1 MIDAL
6 IAFSIRYRVPVILA
20 ALLLALAGVVAAYR
34 TPMDAIPDL
43 SENQVLV
50 FTPWPGHSPR
60 EIEDQVS
67 YPLSLELQ
75 GLAGVRVVRSSSDVG
90 FSMISVIF
98 DDSVSPA
105 TARRQVGERL
115 AGAARLLPAGVAAAL
130 SPDAAATGQ
139 IFWYTLEGKG
149 HDLGRLRAL
158 QDWYVR
164 PQLAS
169 VPGVAE
175 VASVGGFAPEYLV
188 EVDPLKLQDRRVP
201 LAAVHEAVARSN
213 AAVGGDVL
221 HKANAEFVVRGVG
234 WLGAGPDSRTAEE
247 RQRQVLRDLELV
259 VIVKPGGSTVRLG
272 EVASVS
278 LGASP
283 RRGMLEKDGDEVT
296 GGVVMMRQGENPLE
310 VTRRLK
316 RKIVELRAGLP
327 EGVRVVPVYDR
338 TPLIEGAVGTV
349 TGTLLEAMLT
359 ATVCVLL
366 VLRHLRTSFVITLT
380 LPLAVLASFVLMFAL
395 RKLGIVDVQTNIMSL
410 AGLAVSVGVLVDSSV
425 VMAENVMH
433 RLKGQFGDQPVTGD
447 TREHVL
453 AACRTVGRPIF
464 FSVLIMLLSFLPVFA
479 LGGIEGR
486 MFHPLAFTKSFALAA
501 VALLSV
507 TLVPA
512 LCTYLIK
519 GRLKGELEIGLVR
532 GVIQVY
538 RPVLGWLLDRPAVI
552 VWVVAV
558 TFLLGV
564 APVGERSLLLGTLAI
579 ALVAGIALL
588 APPTPAPSKPG
599 APARVAS
606 PSLALRAWTERW
618 RPLAVYAASLVL
630 IALVAEQRMTPM
642 GREFMTPLDEG
653 MTMDMPITVPRASIT
668 QSADDLKARDMIFCR
683 FPEVGMVVGKAGRA
697 ETPADPAPLDMI
709 ETMIDFRL
717 REVWPKRKLLPGDAE
732 RQAAAVL
739 DAALRDGLI
748 REPEDRAAFARE
760 VSASALA
767 RFDALMR
774 EAAYQRNRPFEHELG
789 QRLTRFAVA
798 RLTDARADLGLDA
811 ADYAALTAHADHLA
825 MTPTLEDV
833 TLLADDTARRL
844 VQRGRIRSAEELT
857 GGPRLGD
864 IWRAARAAPTGE
876 PASPYS
882 RLLDAVQAEHRRLW
896 ALHIDHVNDELLE
909 RAAPLFTRVVLEELF
924 ERCPLLDS
932 ALAARWDKVKRF
944 RDDPPARAHTAGHH
958 HHGTPPLP
966 DLDPLPE
973 IDAIQQELS
982 ARFARGLLLWQKDRA
997 DLVGFGGELDRVMQ
1011 MPGWTNVWTMPIQN
1025 RVDMLSTGVNTDIG
1039 VRVLGR
1045 RLEDVVKASEDVA
1058 AALKKLPGAVNVVAD
1073 PLRGKGYVEVHPDR
1087 DRAARLGV
1095 GVGAINDVVETA
1107 LGGKVVTTTV
1117 EGRERHPVRVRF
1129 PRSWREDEESV
1140 RRLPVPRPDGR
1151 PPLPL
1156 SAVADVRV
1164 TEGPATIKGEN
1175 GLLRNYVRLNV
1186 RGRDA
1191 AAFVEEGR
1199 RAVAAEVTLPAGVY
1213 VEWTGQ
1219 FEHEVQA
1226 RRTLAVIVPAVI
1238 ALIFAIL
1245 YLTYRDL
1252 ADAGLMLLAVPGAVA
1267 GGLLFQW
1274 LFGVK
1279 FSVTVWVGYI
1289 ACFGMATSTGIIMLV
1304 YLREAV
1310 AKAGGLEAMTL
1321 PQLREAVLD
1330 GAAHRLRPKLL
1341 TEGATILGLAPLL
1354 WATGPGSEVLRPMVI
1369 PVLGGL
1375 LIADEVIDLF
1385 LPVLFH
1391 AVRVRRWRRLHADGE
1406 G

>member
-6 IAFSIRYRVPVILA
+6 IAFSIRNRVLVILA
-20 ALLLALAGVVAAYR
+20 ALLLALAGVLAVFR

-60 EIEDQVS
+60 EVEDQVS

-90 FSMISVIF
+90 FSLLSVIF
-98 DDSVSPA
+98 DDSVSLA
-105 TARRQVGERL
+105 HARRQVGERL
-115 AGAARLLPAGVAAAL
+115 AGAARLLPPGAAPAL

-139 IFWYTLEGKG
+139 IFWYTVEGKG

-175 VASVGGFAPEYLV
+175 VASVGGFAPEYQV
-188 EVDPLKLQDRRVP
+188 EVDPLKLQARGVT
-201 LAAVHEAVARSN
+201 LAAVEQAVARSN
-213 AAVGGDVL
+213 AAVGGDVV

-234 WLGAGPDSRTAEE
+234 WLGAGPDAMSPEE
-247 RQRQVLRDLELV
+247 RQRKVLRDLEAV
-259 VIVKPGGSTVRLG
+259 VVPRPDGSSVRLG
-272 EVASVS
+272 EIAAVS
-278 LGASP
+278 LGAAP

-296 GGVVMMRQGENPLE
+296 GGVVMMRHGENPLE

-316 RKIVELRAGLP
+316 RKVLELRAGLP
-327 EGVRVVPVYDR
+327 EGVRIVPVYDR
-338 TPLIEGAVGTV
+338 TPLIEGAVATV
-349 TGTLLEAMLT
+349 TGTLLEAILT
-359 ATVCVLL
+359 ATVCVLV

-380 LPLAVLASFVLMFAL
+380 LPLSVLASFLLMFVL
-395 RKLGIVDVQTNIMSL
+395 RELGFVDVQTNIMSL
-410 AGLAVSVGVLVDSSV
+410 AGLTISIGVLVDSSV

-433 RLKGQFGDQPVTGD
+433 QLKARFGDRPVSGD
-447 TREHVL
+447 VREYVL
-453 AACRTVGRPIF
+453 PACQMVGRPIF
-464 FSVLIMLLSFLPVFA
+464 FSVAIMLLSFLPVFA
-479 LGGIEGR
+479 LGGLEGR
-486 MFHPLAFTKSFALAA
+486 MFRPLAFTKSFALAA
-501 VALLSV
+501 VAILSV

-519 GRLKGELEIGLVR
+519 GRLRSELETGLVR

-564 APVGERSLLLGTLAI
+564 APVGERALLLGTLAI
-579 ALVAGIALL
+579 ALIAGIALL
-588 APPTPAPSKPG
+588 N
-599 APARVAS
+599 
-606 PSLALRAWTERW
+606 RW
-618 RPLAVYAASLVL
+618 RPLLAYCGSLL
-630 IALVAEQRMTPM
+630 LLALVAEQQMTPL
-642 GREFMTPLDEG
+642 GREFITPLDEG

-668 QSADDLKARDMIFCR
+668 QSADDLKARDMLFCR
-683 FPEVGMVVGKAGRA
+683 FPEVSMVVGKAGRA

-709 ETMIDFRL
+709 ETMIDFRP
-717 REVWPKRKLLPGDAE
+717 RRWWPKRKLLPTDAE
-732 RQAAAVL
+732 RQATAVL
-739 DAALRDGLI
+739 DALLTAGLI
-748 REPEDRAAFARE
+748 DEPRDR
-760 VSASALA
+760 SALLGEA
-767 RFDALMR
+767 TAAALTRFDAQMR
-774 EAAYQRNRPFEHELG
+774 EAAYQRNRAFERELS
-789 QRLTRFAVA
+789 QRLTRFVVG
-798 RLTDARADLGLDA
+798 RLLAERADLGLGA
-811 ADYAALTAHADHLA
+811 GDYEALHAHAQHLA

-833 TLLADDTARRL
+833 TALADDTARRL
-844 VQRGRIRSAEELT
+844 ARRGSIRSAEEL
-857 GGPRLGD
+857 LGD
-864 IWRAARAAPTGE
+864 RTSLLGRTWQQAHTLLTGE
-876 PASPYS
+876 TVTVYT
-882 RLLDAVQAEHRRLW
+882 RLLDAARAEHQRLW
-896 ALHIDHVNDELLE
+896 DLHAQRVNDELLE
-909 RAAPLFTRVVLEELF
+909 RAAPLFTRLVIEEF
-924 ERCPLLDS
+924 FDRCSLLNAGL
-932 ALAARWDKVKRF
+932 ALRWGQIKRF
-944 RDDPPARAHTAGHH
+944 RDDPPAPAHASGHH
-958 HHGTPPLP
+958 HGGAPPLP
-966 DLDPLPE
+966 ELDPLPE
-973 IDAIQQELS
+973 MDAVQQALS
-982 ARFARGLLLWQKDRA
+982 APFARRLLLWPKDRA

-1073 PLRGKGYVEVHPDR
+1073 PIRGKGYLEVHPDR
-1087 DRAARLGV
+1087 DRGARHGV
-1095 GVGAINDVVETA
+1095 SVGAINDVVEIA
-1107 LGGKVVTTTV
+1107 LGGRVVTTTV
-1117 EGRERHPVRVRF
+1117 EGRERHPVRLRF
-1129 PRSWREDEESV
+1129 PRSWRQDEESA
-1140 RRLPVPRPDGR
+1140 RRLPVPRGDLKSY
-1151 PPLPL
+1151 LPL

-1191 AAFVEEGR
+1191 ATFVEDGR

-1219 FEHEVQA
+1219 FEHEAQA
-1226 RRTLAVIVPAVI
+1226 RRTLALIVPLVI

-1245 YLTYRDL
+1245 YFTYHDL

-1274 LFGVK
+1274 LFGAK

-1310 AKAGGLEAMTL
+1310 AKAGGLERMTL

-1341 TEGATILGLAPLL
+1341 TEATTILGLAPLL

-1375 LIADEVIDLF
+1375 LVADEVIDLF

-1391 AVRVRRWRRLHADGE
+1391 AVRVRRWRNLHADDDLRPTG
-1406 G
+1406 